1 MTLPVLHIP
10 AALFFH
16 TRSVWY
22 DKGVTAMEGKGTKMQ
37 CKESSSYSK
46 AKVLTLIPVFVLA
59 ATVICMVIA
68 AML

>member
-1 MTLPVLHIP
+1 MTFPVLHIP

-37 CKESSSYSK
+37 FKESSSYSK
-46 AKVLTLIPVFVLA
+46 AKVLFIRSLPLQA
-59 ATVICMVIA
+59 
-68 AML
+68 